1 MLQIVQ
7 VSMTIPDGSTSQVQ
21 AAALYEVQAPSK
33 VEHDLA
39 PPLETMQYP
48 VGEHEAVDGQS
59 LQGSG
64 AEEQSRVGATFGE
77 TRATRAAQKLS

>member
-7 VSMTIPDGSTSQVQ
+7 VSPTTPDGSSSQVQ
-21 AAALYEVQAPSK
+21 AAALYEVQAPST
-33 VEHDLA
+33 VEHDFP
-39 PPLETMQYP
+39 PPLETTQYH

-77 TRATRAAQKLS
+77 TRATSAAQELS